1 MKFSCEKA
9 LLTGALAVAGR
20 TVAMKSAISALE
32 GIYISA
38 DQELTLTGYNLETG
52 ITVKIPAQISRPA
65 IVYSRPAY
73 LQRSSGSCRM
83 IS

>member
-1 MKFSCEKA
+1 MMKFSCEKA

-20 TVAMKSAISALE
+20 TVAMKSAITALE

-52 ITVKIPAQISRPA
+52 ITVKIPAQIRADRQLCIPGPPICRDRPEA
-65 IVYSRPAY
+65 A
-73 LQRSSGSCRM
+73 G
-83 IS
+83 